1 MKPFIHQCFSDY
13 EKNNYLHKL
22 FLQSYNHN
30 YFINFPKPIKAQLW
44 ITAINLFKIFFEFE

>member
-1 MKPFIHQCFSDY
+1 MKAIIHQCFSDY